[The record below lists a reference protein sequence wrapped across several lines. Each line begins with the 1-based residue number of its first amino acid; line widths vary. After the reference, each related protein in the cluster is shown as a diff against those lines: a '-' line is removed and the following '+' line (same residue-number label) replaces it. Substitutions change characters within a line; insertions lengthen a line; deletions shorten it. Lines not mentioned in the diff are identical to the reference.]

1 MSVLCF
7 SEETALFFMNSLQ
20 ADRTARG
27 DWEIAGNNNI
37 NNRKNFCCILSAYL
51 FHGTSQDVAN
61 FKKILII
68 FRVVYFYDFCHGL
81 S

>member
-1 MSVLCF
+1 
-7 SEETALFFMNSLQ
+7 MNSLQ

-27 DWEIAGNNNI
+27 DWEIAR
-37 NNRKNFCCILSAYL
+37 NNRKKFCCILSAYL

-68 FRVVYFYDFCHGL
+68 FRVVYFYDFCHDL